1 LTLGSYHQN
10 IGPGPC
16 TIFAFENQ
24 SYLGE
29 FDAKFKKAL
38 GRESGAQGVLFDE
51 KNRGSK
57 SLRCAKIQ
65 IATVGTEIF
74 YKNKVNNGYNKPL

>member
-1 LTLGSYHQN
+1 MGYLTQHFRASGV
-10 IGPGPC
+10 IETAI

-29 FDAKFKKAL
+29 FEAEFKKAL
-38 GRESGAQGVLFDE
+38 ECESGAQGVLFDE

-57 SLRCAKIQ
+57 L
-65 IATVGTEIF
+65 
-74 YKNKVNNGYNKPL
+74 L